1 MDKTQ
6 RGGIPMN
13 RYQLRRYLETA
24 AVEKT
29 KIENETLSSAL
40 VSLFDMVESLETRVG
55 DLELEVKKHEK

>member
-1 MDKTQ
+1 
-6 RGGIPMN
+6 MN